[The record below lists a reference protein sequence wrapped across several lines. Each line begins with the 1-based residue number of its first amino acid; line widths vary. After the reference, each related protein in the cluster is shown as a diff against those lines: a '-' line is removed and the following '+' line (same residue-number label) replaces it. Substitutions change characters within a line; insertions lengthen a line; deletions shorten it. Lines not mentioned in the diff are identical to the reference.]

1 MTSASSLINE
11 LRAALTGESAQIARH
26 FLVTGDGRAA
36 AAQRTRLIESI
47 LKKLWRDLVSAD
59 ESGPPNLALVATGGF
74 GRSSLFPYSDIDLL
88 FLHSDR
94 RGEESFKEP
103 IRRFSQE
110 LWDLKLRL
118 SPAPRTLAECD
129 RFDPVNTEF
138 TISLLDCR
146 YLAGDRDLFARLHD
160 KVVPKLVMRES
171 KSLLNGLA
179 EVTRQRHGKFGNTV
193 FHLEPNLKESPGGLR
208 DYNVACWLALISSM
222 GQLGDWPE
230 GSSLRAPV
238 RKQLDAALEFLMSA
252 RCFLHF
258 RYGRDDNTLSW
269 EAQDEAAARKIG
281 AATSSDIT
289 AADWMR
295 IYFGHA
301 RAVQRAVT
309 QLLEEIPEAWSA
321 LRRQFQAFRSRP
333 SHPDFSV
340 VDGMIFLQQSS
351 SLHDP
356 EMLLRLFHFMASHGL
371 KLSATTEH
379 RIEQSLPALAVTPP
393 RGAELWLYLQETL
406 LQPHAADALR
416 AMHSLRLLTLL
427 LPELKSIDSLVVRD
441 FYHRFTVDEHSILA
455 IESLHRLK
463 QSQSE
468 WDKRYA
474 ELLGEVEDPELIYLA
489 LLLHDTGKGVP
500 GSNHVEASLEIA
512 ARCLDR
518 LDVDPAERA
527 AVLFLIANHL
537 EMSAQLRRDIFN
549 PETVAAFAEKVGTP
563 ERLKMLCLLTYADI
577 KAVNPEALTPWKA
590 ENVWQLYMG
599 AANYLNRSAD
609 QRVHGDVNDEKL
621 ARLRSLAPVTGA
633 KFKDFIEGFPQR
645 YLLVHSAEEVM
656 QHIAMADEFGHDP
669 VQVDLRRGRHW
680 YELTLVTQDRPSLLA
695 TLTGVLA
702 AWGMNIVKAN
712 AFSNQAGTVV
722 DSLYFTDRFRTLE
735 LNLSEWQRF
744 KQSIAAVLAGSAD
757 LEKMLRDRQRSEKNA
772 AIKVM
777 VKTRINFDTQS
788 SSTSTLLQ
796 VIAQDRPRLLHR
808 ISSCLSQQGCNIE
821 IALID
826 TEGQMAIDAFYL
838 TSQGKKLSPEHR
850 KKVEKALLE
859 GLKSLETP

>member
-1 MTSASSLINE
+1 MA
-11 LRAALTGESAQIARH
+11 RDFAA
-26 FLVTGDGRAA
+26 TGDGRAA
-36 AAQRTRLIESI
+36 VAERTRLIEEI
-47 LKKLWRDLVSAD
+47 LKRLWRDLVSAD
-59 ESGPPNLALVATGGF
+59 EAGPRQFALVATGGF
-74 GRSSLFPYSDIDLL
+74 GRGWLFPYSDIDLL
-88 FLHSDR
+88 FLYADR
-94 RGEESFKEP
+94 GGEETHKEAV
-103 IRRFSQE
+103 RRFSQE
-110 LWDLKLRL
+110 LWDLKLKL
-118 SPAPRTLAECD
+118 SPASRTLAECD
-129 RFDPVNTEF
+129 RFDPNNTEF

-146 YLAGDRDLFARLHD
+146 YLAGDRELFARLHD
-160 KVVPKLVMRES
+160 KTIPKLVMREA
-171 KSLLNGLA
+171 KPLLQGLA
-179 EVTRQRHGKFGNTV
+179 EVTRQRHGKFGQTV
-193 FHLEPNLKESPGGLR
+193 FHLEPNLKETPGGLR

-222 GQLGDWPE
+222 GKLGDWPNT
-230 GSSLRAPV
+230 SSLRAPV
-238 RKQLDAALEFLMSA
+238 RKQLDAALEFLMAA

-258 RYGRDDNTLSW
+258 RHDRDDNALSW

-281 AATSSDIT
+281 APDAEDIT

-301 RAVQRAVT
+301 RAVQRTAL
-309 QLLEEIPEAWSA
+309 QLLEEIPEAWSS
-321 LRRQFQAFRSRP
+321 LRRQFQGWRSRP
-333 SHPDFSV
+333 SSPDFSV

-351 SLHDP
+351 SLRDP
-356 EMLLRLFHFMASHGL
+356 EMLLRLFHFMAHHGL

-379 RIEQSLPALAVTPP
+379 RIEQELPALAVAPP

-427 LPELKSIDSLVVRD
+427 LPELKPIDSLVVRD

-455 IESLHRLK
+455 IEILHRLK
-463 QSQSE
+463 QSQAE

-474 ELLGEVEDPELIYLA
+474 ELLGELEDPELLYLA
-489 LLLHDTGKGVP
+489 LLLHDTGKGIP
-500 GSNHVEASLEIA
+500 GGNHVEGSLEIA
-512 ARCLDR
+512 GRCLDR
-518 LDVDPAERA
+518 LDVDAGERA
-527 AVLFLIANHL
+527 VVLFLIGSHL

-590 ENVWQLYMG
+590 ENVWQLYIG

-609 QRVHGDVNDEKL
+609 QRVHDANGEKL

-633 KFKDFIEGFPQR
+633 KFKDFVEGFPQR
-645 YLLVHSAEEVM
+645 YLRVHSAEEVM
-656 QHIAMADEFGHDP
+656 QHMEMAEEFGHEP
-669 VQVDLRRGRHW
+669 VQVDLKRGRHW
-680 YELTLVTQDRPSLLA
+680 YELTLVTRDRASLFA

-722 DSLYFTDRFRTLE
+722 DTICFTDRFRTLE
-735 LNLSEWQRF
+735 LNLSEWDRF
-744 KQSIAAVLAGSAD
+744 KRSIAAVLAGEAD
-757 LEKMLRDRQRSEKNA
+757 LDKMLRDRQRGEKSVRV
-772 AIKVM
+772 KV
-777 VKTRINFDTQS
+777 VVETRIDFDDEC

-796 VIAQDRPRLLHR
+796 VIAQDRPRLLHG
-808 ISSCLSQQGCNIE
+808 ISSCLSQQKCNIE

-838 TSQGKKLSPEHR
+838 TTGGKKLTIELQ
-850 KKVEKALLE
+850 KKVETALVAE
-859 GLKSLETP
+859 LKSLELGG

>member
-1 MTSASSLINE
+1 MSELRSSLAE
-11 LRAALTGESAQIARH
+11 ESARMARD
-26 FLVTGDGRAA
+26 FAATGDGRAA
-36 AAQRTRLIESI
+36 VAQRTQLIEDI
-47 LKKLWRDLVSAD
+47 LRRLWRECISSD
-59 ESGPPNLALVATGGF
+59 ERGPQGFALVATGGF
-74 GRSSLFPYSDIDLL
+74 GRGWLFPYSDIDVL
-88 FLHSDR
+88 FLFADR
-94 RGEESFKEP
+94 GGETAHKEAV
-103 IRRFSQE
+103 RRFSQE
-110 LWDLKLRL
+110 LWDLKLKL
-118 SPAPRTLAECD
+118 SPASRTLAECD
-129 RFDPVNTEF
+129 RFDPNNTEF

-146 YLAGDRDLFARLHD
+146 FLAGDGELFARLHD
-160 KVVPKLVMRES
+160 KTIPKLVGREA
-171 KSLLNGLA
+171 KPLLQGLA
-179 EVTRQRHGKFGNTV
+179 EVTRERHGKFGQTV
-193 FHLEPNLKESPGGLR
+193 FHLEPNLKETPGGLR
-208 DYNVACWLALISSM
+208 DCNVAAWLALISAM
-222 GQLGDWPE
+222 GKLGDWP
-230 GSSLRAPV
+230 GTSSLRAPV
-238 RKQLDAALEFLMSA
+238 RKQLDAALEFLMAA

-258 RYGRDDNTLSW
+258 RHGRDDNALSW

-281 AATSSDIT
+281 ASDSAELT

-301 RAVQRAVT
+301 RAVQRAVL
-309 QLLEEIPEAWSA
+309 QLMEEIPESWSA
-321 LRRQFQAFRSRP
+321 LRRQFQGWRSRP

-340 VDGMIFLQQSS
+340 VDGLIFLQQSS
-351 SLHDP
+351 SLKDP
-356 EMLLRLFHFMASHGL
+356 EMLLRLFHFMAHHGL

-379 RIEQSLPALAVTPP
+379 RIEQSLPSLAVTPP

-406 LQPHAADALR
+406 LQPHAAEALR

-427 LPELKSIDSLVVRD
+427 LPELKPIDSLVVRD

-455 IESLHRLK
+455 IESLHRLN
-463 QSQSE
+463 QSKSE

-474 ELLGEVEDPELIYLA
+474 ELLGELEDPELLYLA

-500 GSNHVEASLEIA
+500 GVNHVDASLEIA
-512 ARCLDR
+512 GRCLDR

-527 AVLFLIANHL
+527 VVLFLIANHL

-563 ERLKMLCLLTYADI
+563 ERLKLLCLLTYADI

-590 ENVWQLYMG
+590 ESVWQLYIG

-609 QRVHGDVNDEKL
+609 QRVHSNAADEKL

-633 KFKDFIEGFPQR
+633 KFRDFVEGFPQR
-645 YLLVHSAEEVM
+645 YLQVHSAEEVM
-656 QHIAMADEFGHDP
+656 RHMEMAEQLGHDA
-669 VQVDLRRGRHW
+669 VQVDLKRGRHW
-680 YELTLVTQDRPSLLA
+680 YELTLVTRDRPSLFA

-735 LNLSEWQRF
+735 LNLSEWDRF
-744 KQSIAAVLAGSAD
+744 KKSITAVLAGEAD
-757 LEKMLRDRQRSEKNA
+757 LDKMLRDRQRGEKSSK
-772 AIKVM
+772 IKVM
-777 VKTRINFDTQS
+777 VETRIDFDDEC

-808 ISSCLSQQGCNIE
+808 ISSCLSHQRCNIE

-826 TEGQMAIDAFYL
+826 TEGQMAIDTFYL
-838 TSQGKKLSPEHR
+838 TSDGKKPSVELQQ
-850 KKVEKALLE
+850 KVRKALLHE
-859 GLKSLETP
+859 LKGLELG